1 MTPSHAIP
9 ASEPSRQESHERARH
24 KRHPLSTGVQLAAA
38 ADACASMQ
46 CDSDGGGGGAKQGS
60 ASSPFP
66 VSLGPWPMSG
76 GKGAA
81 GALAASAAAATSAGG
96 RPLAVGL
103 SGPVAHLNLNYKG
116 AEGTCREADARNTR
130 SFTPPIPSVEV
141 SLYLQPTLPPGA
153 GRGLAQRISSSSGW
167 RAGAVCSWP
176 LRPTH
181 AS

>member
-1 MTPSHAIP
+1 
-9 ASEPSRQESHERARH
+9 
-24 KRHPLSTGVQLAAA
+24 
-38 ADACASMQ
+38 MQ
-46 CDSDGGGGGAKQGS
+46 CDSDGGGGGAKQGG
-60 ASSPFP
+60 ASPPFP
-66 VSLGPWPMSG
+66 VSLGPWPMRG

-153 GRGLAQRISSSSGW
+153 GRGLAQRISSTAA
-167 RAGAVCSWP
+167 AGGLGQCAVGRCGRRMRLNAMRFRWGRRRGEARGRQSP
-176 LRPTH
+176 FPNYT
-181 AS
+181 